1 MSNKLSY
8 GMVGASLDAFI
19 GNVHR
24 VAASFDNLAAL
35 KAGCFS
41 RDAEK
46 NRKTGEF
53 YAIDPSRVYSSFE
66 EMAVREA
73 AREDG
78 IDFVT
83 ITAPNNVHYAA
94 AKAFLENG
102 INVLCEKPLCFTVEQ
117 AEELKKIADE
127 KDLLFCVNY
136 SYTGNDLVKEARELV
151 KNGVIGEI
159 VNVNAEYLQEYLV
172 DDIGNGDDVMVKLSS
187 WRKDPEVA
195 GASNCVGDI
204 GTHIENTVAYITG
217 LRLKRVAAKLDY
229 FGQPLDLNANIL
241 VEYENGAHGVYASS
255 QVCVGH
261 MNALVVRIFGTLG
274 AIEWIQEN
282 PNILYVT
289 LKGQPTQIYNRGMG
303 YVTPRAAEVSRIP
316 SGHPEGLFVAF
327 ANIYRTFIGAVMKK
341 KNGEPLGEY
350 DLDFPSLEDGIAGVR
365 FVRACVE
372 SSKKDAAWVEI

>member
-187 WRKDPEVA
+187 WRKDPDVA
-195 GASNCVGDI
+195 GISNCVGDI